1 MKKKHPYNNN
11 YNYQNPR
18 HNNNPHNFRDPFG
31 MMDDDD
37 DDDFRGFGGFGIH
50 EDFDDPF
57 DHMMMGGFGFPS
69 ISQIHQRLLG
79 QMNSNHDEIRHN
91 NNTGIQQYGGGNRFQ
106 SFFSMQGSGPGTVIT
121 KSYSSKID
129 YRDGQPHQEC
139 YQSQSINQIG
149 SDGHKISEK
158 QEAYKNSRTGVQKAA
173 HQRVFDD
180 KGMKQIRQRNI
191 NTGEQEEHNIF
202 KGMREDELNDFNKN
216 YNDYRNKIGF
226 QKNYKYLNQM
236 NPYKRGKS
244 QNYIGNGNHRQRQ
257 QAQPMLLGD
266 GHENLNYQPQN
277 NNNVNN
283 INNNM
288 RIKVKKG
295 TTKKFNN
302 KK

>member
-1 MKKKHPYNNN
+1 MKKKHPYNKN
-11 YNYQNPR
+11 NYQNPR

-31 MMDDDD
+31 MDDD
-37 DDDFRGFGGFGIH
+37 DDDFGFGIH

-57 DHMMMGGFGFPS
+57 EHMMMGGFGFPS

-79 QMNSNHDEIRHN
+79 QMGGNNNNMRENDEFNMRHN
-91 NNTGIQQYGGGNRFQ
+91 NNIKDIQRGGSNRFQ
-106 SFFSMQGSGPGTVIT
+106 SFFSMQGTGPGTVIT

-173 HQRVFDD
+173 HQRILDD

-191 NTGEQEEHNIF
+191 NTGAQEEHNIF
-202 KGMREDELNDFNKN
+202 KGMREDEVNDFNKN
-216 YNDYRNKIGF
+216 YNDYRNKVGF

-244 QNYIGNGNHRQRQ
+244 
-257 QAQPMLLGD
+257 
-266 GHENLNYQPQN
+266 
-277 NNNVNN
+277 
-283 INNNM
+283 
-288 RIKVKKG
+288 
-295 TTKKFNN
+295 
-302 KK
+302 

>member
-1 MKKKHPYNNN
+1 MHRKNHNN
-11 YNYQNPR
+11 YPHQNMNHR
-18 HNNNPHNFRDPFG
+18 QNDPFG
-31 MMDDDD
+31 MD
-37 DDDFRGFGGFGIH
+37 DDDFGFGIH

-57 DHMMMGGFGFPS
+57 EGMMGGFGFPN
-69 ISQIHQRLLG
+69 INQLHQRLFGNIEREFRHMGQLG
-79 QMNSNHDEIRHN
+79 SGEGGLHHN
-91 NNTGIQQYGGGNRFQ
+91 NNDNGLQRRGTNNFQ
-106 SFFSMQGSGPGTVIT
+106 SFFSMQGTGPGTVIT

-149 SDGHKISEK
+149 KDGHKISER

-173 HQRVFDD
+173 HQRILDD

-191 NTGEQEEHNIF
+191 NTGAQEEHNIF

-226 QKNYKYLNQM
+226 QKNYKYLNSM

-244 QNYIGNGNHRQRQ
+244 QNYIGNGNRAQRQRQ
-257 QAQPMLLGD
+257 QQQPFMLGD
-266 GHENLNYQPQN
+266 GNEDKYFQPP
-277 NNNVNN
+277 
-283 INNNM
+283 
-288 RIKVKKG
+288 KKG
-295 TTKKFNN
+295 MKKFN